1 MRQNR
6 FTQHQ
11 TPFCRFRHPTW
22 AGLAPVR
29 RRVARRVADRL
40 ASRGRGGA
48 QAGRPRLALDIQL
61 IEISAELKYFDALK
75 NPILNIATITS
86 ALGIGAGVIG
96 SVLYAGYISEQR
108 DIMINADN
116 QNITPT
122 QRSFLLNEIDLITVN
137 SINSF
142 NSNVSN
148 LSISQGFV
156 NCNFTTAQTIP
167 SISTNSIIYN
177 GTESSNTTSFA
188 NYLKLSGGIM
198 SGQITGI
205 STLNATT
212 GIFGNI

>member
-1 MRQNR
+1 MGRAR
-6 FTQHQ
+6 
-11 TPFCRFRHPTW
+11 
-22 AGLAPVR
+22 AP
-29 RRVARRVADRL
+29 AAEGGKRRVADRL
-40 ASRGRGGA
+40 ATRGRGGA

-156 NCNFTTAQTIP
+156 NCNFTMQFSKVIRFTKMM
-167 SISTNSIIYN
+167 ISVYFNIYLCSLN
-177 GTESSNTTSFA
+177 K
-188 NYLKLSGGIM
+188 NYIRS
-198 SGQITGI
+198 
-205 STLNATT
+205 
-212 GIFGNI
+212 